1 MAITTLGAP
10 APSRPNPMRTLNLA
24 VLRQKKG
31 LSLEQIIEKT
41 KISGRF
47 LRAIESENFEQ
58 LPGGIF
64 ATSYLRQYAACIG
77 MDEQEILAHFEEK
90 MNPALPP
97 APEPAETRTLFD
109 RWFRLRAPAE
119 PSRP

>member
-1 MAITTLGAP
+1 MATPIKGAP
-10 APSRPNPMRTLNLA
+10 APGRPNPMRTLNLA
-24 VLRQKKG
+24 VIRQKKG

-47 LRAIESENFEQ
+47 LRAIEAEEFDQ

-64 ATSYLRQYAACIG
+64 ATSYLKQYAACIG
-77 MDEQEILAHFEEK
+77 LDEQEILAHFNEK
-90 MNPALPP
+90 MNPAPLLPP
-97 APEPAETRTLFD
+97 EPVETRTLFD
-109 RWFRLRAPAE
+109 RWFRLRVPAQ